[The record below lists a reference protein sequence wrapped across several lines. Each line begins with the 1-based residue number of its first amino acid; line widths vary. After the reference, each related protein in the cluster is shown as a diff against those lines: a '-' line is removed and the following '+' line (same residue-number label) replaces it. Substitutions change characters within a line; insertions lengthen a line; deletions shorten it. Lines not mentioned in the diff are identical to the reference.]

1 MAPKG
6 KSDVM
11 TVEVPADKNEKSTR
25 SGENDLIVRDHYQN
39 ILNNWQSIQE
49 YVEKLFGDGICNLR
63 AEPKQQTVTR
73 VRKGKNAD
81 IQPPLE
87 GENLR
92 ESRPKLRM

>member
-1 MAPKG
+1 
-6 KSDVM
+6 
-11 TVEVPADKNEKSTR
+11 
-25 SGENDLIVRDHYQN
+25 
-39 ILNNWQSIQE
+39 
-49 YVEKLFGDGICNLR
+49 VEKLFGDGICNLR

>member
-25 SGENDLIVRDHYQN
+25 SGGNDLIVRDHYQK
-39 ILNNWQSIQE
+39 ILNN
-49 YVEKLFGDGICNLR
+49 R
-63 AEPKQQTVTR
+63 QQII
-73 VRKGKNAD
+73 KGKNAD